1 MMNAEESSSSES
13 SASPAGQR
21 QLLSILPF
29 VFSLLLFLAL
39 GAYQLRLPGL
49 HYDEAKEAGLN
60 AMQLVTWQP
69 LTAFRDA
76 TIQIGPWRLPLMMQ
90 DYIGSL
96 NVLLA
101 TPFLALGGVKVV
113 ALRGLPL
120 LIAALTLLLTWRVAW
135 RLGGP
140 LAAAATA
147 LLLAVNPSFVFWS
160 RQGIFVTNLTALLF
174 MASLLTGL
182 RWWGERRP
190 RDLWL
195 TALFWGLGIYAKL
208 LFVWAIGA
216 MGGVVIG
223 KLVNWAIGKLAN
235 TPRST
240 QYAVRNTQSA
250 NHNPSTTLR
259 PSRKSQIANPKS
271 EIRVWLTAAACF
283 LVPLLPLLIFN
294 LRTGGTLTSIFGNL
308 GHSYYGVDNTAYLA
322 NLAARLGQLR
332 TLLRGDHLWYLGGL
346 FANPWA
352 PWIAGGLVVA
362 AVALRI
368 GRSEIADRRLVLSPV
383 EGSQIGNRRS
393 QIADRRSQIANRKSQ
408 IADRR
413 SQIADRRSQIADRKS
428 QIANRKSQI
437 GESPRHRVT
446 VSPCHRVT
454 SWSPLLPVALL
465 ALMVAQSAFTV
476 SDLFITHYALLLP
489 LIPLAGGLAVG
500 ALWTGQGSAGAEE
513 RGSRS
518 TGEQNSLC
526 HSFASLRTS
535 SERVDDEQ
543 RDATQ
548 HQRRVSHP
556 AAGDAS
562 LRPAKPMRGYAQHD
576 TVGSA
581 LLRSTVLI
589 KPALAL
595 LALLAALAW
604 AGGDL
609 WTTLRYH
616 RALAAS
622 GGHAS
627 HSDAIYD
634 LADYLDSSGA
644 VAPLALDW
652 GIDAQVR
659 FLTANRVQPIE
670 LFGYADLDAPDAGF
684 AGRVGSFMEDPDSLY
699 LAHTGED
706 TVFHGRV
713 EALAALAQARGLQLH
728 EAARF
733 AERSGRPLFVVYGLV
748 SPR

>member
-332 TLLRGDHLWYLGGL
+332 TLLRGDHLWYLGGV

-383 EGSQIGNRRS
+383 EGSQI
-393 QIADRRSQIANRKSQ
+393 ANRKLVLSPVEG
-408 IADRR
+408 
-413 SQIADRRSQIADRKS
+413 
-428 QIANRKSQI
+428 SQI

-500 ALWTGQGSAGAEE
+500 ALWTGQGSAGVEE

>member
-1 MMNAEESSSSES
+1 
-13 SASPAGQR
+13 
-21 QLLSILPF
+21 
-29 VFSLLLFLAL
+29 
-39 GAYQLRLPGL
+39 
-49 HYDEAKEAGLN
+49 
-60 AMQLVTWQP
+60 
-69 LTAFRDA
+69 
-76 TIQIGPWRLPLMMQ
+76 
-90 DYIGSL
+90 
-96 NVLLA
+96 
-101 TPFLALGGVKVV
+101 
-113 ALRGLPL
+113 
-120 LIAALTLLLTWRVAW
+120 
-135 RLGGP
+135 
-140 LAAAATA
+140 
-147 LLLAVNPSFVFWS
+147 
-160 RQGIFVTNLTALLF
+160 
-174 MASLLTGL
+174 
-182 RWWGERRP
+182 
-190 RDLWL
+190 
-195 TALFWGLGIYAKL
+195 
-208 LFVWAIGA
+208 
-216 MGGVVIG
+216 
-223 KLVNWAIGKLAN
+223 
-235 TPRST
+235 
-240 QYAVRNTQSA
+240 
-250 NHNPSTTLR
+250 
-259 PSRKSQIANPKS
+259 
-271 EIRVWLTAAACF
+271 
-283 LVPLLPLLIFN
+283 
-294 LRTGGTLTSIFGNL
+294 
-308 GHSYYGVDNTAYLA
+308 
-322 NLAARLGQLR
+322 
-332 TLLRGDHLWYLGGL
+332 
-346 FANPWA
+346 
-352 PWIAGGLVVA
+352 
-362 AVALRI
+362 
-368 GRSEIADRRLVLSPV
+368 
-383 EGSQIGNRRS
+383 
-393 QIADRRSQIANRKSQ
+393 
-408 IADRR
+408 
-413 SQIADRRSQIADRKS
+413 
-428 QIANRKSQI
+428 
-437 GESPRHRVT
+437 
-446 VSPCHRVT
+446 
-454 SWSPLLPVALL
+454 LLPVALL

-500 ALWTGQGSAGAEE
+500 AIGAWGQRRVG
-513 RGSRS
+513 

-595 LALLAALAW
+595 LALLAAFAW